1 MPRMPTARIKGAES
15 SGARRR
21 TRFDGVDCPFGR
33 SEPKRGHW
41 RLMAISDHGRRQYR
55 RGCQRRWS
63 SDDSWNRKDALPDYP
78 TTPDNRYF
86 IVRGRLWRQCN
97 PALDQD
103 THDRLV
109 AQLMAARR
117 AVRDATAGSREMADA
132 RGRVNDAKVAL
143 GERGTPWWNDG
154 APDYNRHL
162 VRNTPYAEWY
172 AALREALP

>member
-1 MPRMPTARIKGAES
+1 M
-15 SGARRR
+15 
-21 TRFDGVDCPFGR
+21 
-33 SEPKRGHW
+33 
-41 RLMAISDHGRRQYR
+41 
-55 RGCQRRWS
+55 
-63 SDDSWNRKDALPDYP
+63 PDYP

-172 AALREALP
+172 ADLQEALP